1 MPTVP
6 VNAPTAAKR
15 PSFSAPPRD
24 ETVCTYQI
32 SPKIITIWSGAQIIV
47 TSR

>member
-6 VNAPTAAKR
+6 VSTPTAKEEAELL
-15 PSFSAPPRD
+15 PPG
-24 ETVCTYQI
+24 EVVAVCTYQI
-32 SPKIITIWSGAQIIV
+32 SPKIITICSGAQIIV